1 MIFFSYVFGVGLF
14 CFIFFS
20 YHYFI
25 MLVGLEVC
33 MLSLFFFVSS
43 FLFSG
48 DILVSLVFIIVVV
61 FMGGFGLCIVVTMAR
76 SDAAGKYFF

>member
-1 MIFFSYVFGVGLF
+1 MVFFFYVFLVGLF
-14 CFIFFS
+14 CFVFFS

-33 MLSLFFFVSS
+33 MLSLFFLVSF

-48 DILVSLVFIIVVV
+48 DILVSLVFVIVVV
-61 FMGGFGLCIVVTMAR
+61 FMGGFGLCVIVAMAR
-76 SDAAGKYFF
+76 SESFGKYFF